1 MQTMRRVLVEMALL
15 AAGVALGVAL
25 VFVTTIRPI
34 NHETAWITWGY
45 PFVWRSVASASPLF
59 LDQLALYE
67 DIAFWLVVSLAFVEF
82 PVRIAAL
89 YYAGPVVKSGDL
101 GRLSAPQS
109 SGQQQQHQP
118 SRTAFVVAAA
128 IIIAAVLVSASVFV
142 ASAWGM
148 TTTETLTTTATV
160 TTVSTVTVVSVS
172 VTTISPSSSSN
183 GLEFT
188 MNLSPTTVYSEG
200 AVDVQMN
207 LYNALSVA
215 NDVSPA
221 DNWALTNQSEVSNSS
236 SFGPGACIGSMG
248 PYRVAVFK
256 RFYGL
261 NNYSG
266 GVPLSIFPWPAQSP
280 FNYCNFYV
288 IEHSWLGSTS
298 YPFDPQ
304 SNNAKL
310 SLPDQGS
317 WTTPMSLTVVLKPL
331 GVSLPAGQ
339 YTVVCGDEWGDLQI
353 AHFMV
358 EPT

>member
-1 MQTMRRVLVEMALL
+1 MQTMRRVLVELALL

-45 PFVWRSVASASPLF
+45 PFVWRSAASASPLF

-82 PVRIAAL
+82 PVRTVAI
-89 YYAGPVVKSGDL
+89 YADLSLKKSGDL
-101 GRLSAPQS
+101 GHPLSTPRS
-109 SGQQQQHQP
+109 SGQQQRPP
-118 SRTAFVVAAA
+118 SRSAFVVAAA
-128 IIIAAVLVSASVFV
+128 IIIIAAVLISASVFV
-142 ASAWGM
+142 ASGWGM
-148 TTTETLTTTATV
+148 TTTESLTTTATV
-160 TTVSTVTVVSVS
+160 TTISTMTVVSV
-172 VTTISPSSSSN
+172 TTMSPSSSSN

-188 MNLSPTTVYSEG
+188 MNLSPTAVYSGG

-207 LYNALSVA
+207 LYNALSVR

-248 PYRVAVFK
+248 PYRVAVFNG
-256 RFYGL
+256 FYGL

-266 GVPLSIFPWPAQSP
+266 GAPLSIFPWPVQSP

-288 IEHSWLGSTS
+288 IEHSWLGSTN
-298 YPFDPQ
+298 YLFEPQ
-304 SNNAKL
+304 SNNATL
-310 SLPDQGS
+310 SLPGQGS

-331 GVSLPAGQ
+331 GVTLPAGQ
-339 YTVVCGDEWGDLQI
+339 YTVVCGDEWGNLQI
-353 AHFMV
+353 AHFTV